1 MNRRTQYRIPAFRG
15 FRSFKPLQ
23 PEPEEDIPDLAADPS
38 LQPEEQ
44 GAIKRYLR
52 YADTL
57 IHGSEPPLVAESIQP
72 ISGPPERRA
81 SDNSN
86 PDRSKK
92 IA

>member
-1 MNRRTQYRIPAFRG
+1 MTRRPEYRIPAFRG

-38 LQPEEQ
+38 LLPEEQ
-44 GAIKRYLR
+44 GTIKRYLR

-57 IHGSEPPLVAESIQP
+57 INGVERPVVSEPLQP
-72 ISGPPERRA
+72 ISGPPARRS
-81 SDNSN
+81 SDRDN
-86 PDRSKK
+86 KK